1 MRYFVIWKIFIAF
14 LFPVVSH
21 AYPLDGYKET
31 GIRRV
36 EAARLAVIGE
46 MRGRKQPPGALLPRQ
61 YVDLRLLDYPELNLP
76 KPNPEF
82 TAKIIK
88 LLGSA
93 RSRYGISVLDVSDPL
108 HLLYAEYRGDHRQ
121 NVGSVG
127 KLLVGLALFQSLA
140 DIYPDDIEA
149 RKKILRETVI
159 TADNF
164 IRVDHH
170 TVRIFD
176 PVSKRKVIRPL
187 KIGDQGNLWE
197 WLDWMLSASSNAAAA
212 TVMKQVMLLAHYG
225 KNYPVGDD
233 ESIQF
238 FNSTPRKELTELF
251 MKTFIDPIN
260 RNGLDSES
268 FRQGSFFTHY
278 GKKKVSGTSSFGT
291 ARQLMLYS
299 LRMEQGRL
307 VDTFS
312 SREIKRMLYMTERRI
327 RYASSPAL
335 SESAV
340 YFKSGSLYKCKP
352 EPGFVCKKYHGNVR
366 NYMNSVAIV
375 ESPAGENRL
384 DYMVTLL
391 SNVLYKNS
399 AVEHQT
405 LGTRIHRVI
414 EAIHPFQAVTEEG
427 IPVAANFGEHL
438 IGYEE
443 KRKQRL
449 QIVNIQAALK
459 KLGYPVGGVDGK
471 IGSKTRGAIKKFQ
484 LDQKIRADGKASKA
498 LLERLNGAVADYLQ
512 PVHPEQ

>member
-1 MRYFVIWKIFIAF
+1 MRITIKSLLFIAF
-14 LFPVVSH
+14 VFPAVIY

-36 EAARLAVIGE
+36 EAARLAVLGE
-46 MRGRKQPPGALLPRQ
+46 MRGRKQPPGALLPSQ
-61 YVDLRLLDYPELNLP
+61 YVDLKLLDYPELNLP
-76 KPNPEF
+76 QADPQF
-82 TAKIIK
+82 TKKIIA
-88 LLGSA
+88 LLGKS
-93 RSRYGISVLDVSDPL
+93 RSRYGISVLDVSDPIRP
-108 HLLYAEYRGDHRQ
+108 LYAEYRGDFRQ

-127 KLLVGLALFQSLA
+127 KLLVGLAIFQALA
-140 DIYPDDIEA
+140 DLYPDDIDA
-149 RKKILRETVI
+149 RKKILRETII

-164 IRVDHH
+164 IRTDHH
-170 TVRIFD
+170 TVRIWN
-176 PVSKRKVIRPL
+176 PVSKKKIIRAL
-187 KIGDQGNLWE
+187 RIGDQGNLWE

-212 TVMKQVMLLAHYG
+212 TVMKQAMLLVHYG
-225 KNYPVGDD
+225 RNYPAEDD
-233 ESIQF
+233 ESKQF
-238 FNSTPRKELTELF
+238 FNKTPRKELSQLLI
-251 MKTFIDPIN
+251 KTFIEPIS
-260 RNGLDSES
+260 RNGLDPEL

-291 ARQLMLYS
+291 ARQLMLFS

-312 SREIKRMLYMTERRI
+312 SREIKRLLYMTERRI

-375 ESPAGENRL
+375 ESPVGETRL
-384 DYMVTLL
+384 DYIVTLL

-399 AVEHQT
+399 AVAHQT

-414 EAIHPFQAVTEEG
+414 EAMHPQPVLTAEG
-427 IPVAANFGEHL
+427 IPIAALFGENL
-438 IGYEE
+438 IGYKE
-443 KRKQRL
+443 KREQRL

-471 IGSKTRGAIKKFQ
+471 AGSNTHRAIKKFQ
-484 LDQKIRADGKASKA
+484 SDFKIKADGIPSAAILVKLNEVIANHKKP
-498 LLERLNGAVADYLQ
+498 LYLEQ
-512 PVHPEQ
+512 